1 MTRTV
6 YTSESTLSCMI
17 FSEIFG
23 RTSLYP
29 EHSSHYFI
37 SLFTFNPI
45 PAEVTI
51 FLLDIHASAI
61 VTNGII
67 VFAFIDPP
75 M

>member
-1 MTRTV
+1 
-6 YTSESTLSCMI
+6 MI
-17 FSEIFG
+17 SSEIFG
-23 RTSLYP
+23 GTSLYP

-51 FLLDIHASAI
+51 FLLKIHAIAI

-67 VFAFIDPP
+67 LIAFIDPSI
-75 M
+75 